1 MAAAQVSKAKTSAAN
16 TVSWLKSF
24 CRLSVGAAME
34 LMSVARHLHQLPAVE
49 SAAEQGQIG
58 FQQAA
63 VIADSAER
71 VGSESLLERQQELVA
86 KAEADLDKARREHEG
101 RAETL
106 EAERADIEKRVEAED
121 ARWEK
126 DREKLMVVLR
136 RAST

>member
-1 MAAAQVSKAKTSAAN
+1 IDALSLERARLITEFDRERGYELDGAAN

-86 KAEADLDKARREHEG
+86 KAEANDPSALRQEV
-101 RAETL
+101 
-106 EAERADIEKRVEAED
+106 KRVE
-121 ARWEK
+121 
-126 DREKLMVVLR
+126 
-136 RAST
+136 